1 MTTPIPR
8 VGMTVFVVKGG
19 KILLGKRLGKIGNG
33 QWWCPGGHLEFGETI
48 EAGMMRET
56 LEETGIK
63 LNSIIMGPY
72 TEEFFEKEN
81 LHYVNLTGVAE
92 VGDDVEPVAMEPDK
106 CASWEWFDW
115 DDLPTEHSATYDK
128 LKSVGFNP
136 AYYLE

>member
-1 MTTPIPR
+1 
-8 VGMTVFVVKGG
+8 
-19 KILLGKRLGKIGNG
+19 
-33 QWWCPGGHLEFGETI
+33 
-48 EAGMMRET
+48 MRET

-63 LNSIIMGPY
+63 LDSIILGPY

-81 LHYVNLTGVAE
+81 LHYINLTGVAE
-92 VGDDVEPVAMEPDK
+92 VDDDVEPVAMEPDK

-115 DDLPTEHSATYDK
+115 NDLPTEHSATYGK